1 MRLVSLLD
9 RDVPKALPWAD
20 MDITSV
26 SADSRTIVPGGVFVA
41 LKGTKMDGAR
51 FVGRAIGRGAAA
63 VLVGEGVCVEVPPG
77 YPLIRVANPHR
88 ALARAAARFYAPPP
102 EVMVA
107 VTGTN
112 GKTSVVSF
120 VRQIWEMLGFTPASL
135 GTLGVSAPAGHRSL
149 DRTTPDPVTLH
160 ALLSDLQ
167 SEGVTHAAVEA
178 SSHGLAQYRLDG
190 VKLAA
195 AAFTNLSRD
204 HLDYHNTVESYFAAK
219 ARLFAELLPR
229 GAGAVVNVDNGYGP
243 RIAAIARE
251 RNLTLATV
259 GKTGADLRL
268 AGRRREAGGQRL
280 TIALKGREHSVFLP
294 FLGDFQAENALL
306 AAGLVMAA
314 GGGGERAV
322 QALSQLKG
330 AEGRLEYVA
339 MTREAAPV
347 YVDYAHTPDAL
358 NTVLRA
364 VRPYVSGRLVVVFGA
379 GGDRDHGKRAL
390 MGQAVA
396 RYGDVAIVTDDNPR
410 MEAPAVIRRAVL
422 AGCPDAC
429 EIGDRGEAIAYG
441 MSVLKKGDVML
452 VAGKG
457 HEGGQL
463 VGDTVI
469 PFSDRAVIRSL
480 SHGLDGR
487 RAKS

>member
-9 RDVPKALPWAD
+9 RDVPKAPPWAD
-20 MDITSV
+20 VDITSL
-26 SADSRTIVPGGVFVA
+26 SADSRTVAPGGVFVA

-51 FVGRAIGRGAAA
+51 FISQAIHRGAAA
-63 VLVGEGVCVEVPPG
+63 VLADEEVSVKIPPG
-77 YPLIRVANPHR
+77 YPLIRVANPHQ
-88 ALARAAARFYAPPP
+88 ALARAAARFYARQP
-102 EVMVA
+102 EIMVA

-120 VRQIWEMLGFTPASL
+120 VRQIWKMLGFTPASL

-149 DRTTPDPVTLH
+149 NRTTPDPVTLH

-167 SEGVTHAAVEA
+167 GEGVTHAAVEA

-190 VKLAA
+190 VKLTA

-219 ARLFAELLPR
+219 TRLFAELLPR
-229 GAGAVVNVDNGYGP
+229 GAGAVVNVDSGYGR

-251 RNLTLATV
+251 GNLTLATV

-268 AGRRREAGGQRL
+268 TGRRREGMGQRL
-280 TIALKGREHSVFLP
+280 TIAFGGREHSVFLP
-294 FLGDFQAENALL
+294 LLGDFQAENALL
-306 AAGLVMAA
+306 AAGLVIAT
-314 GGGGERAV
+314 GGPGEMVAQVLGR
-322 QALSQLKG
+322 LKG
-330 AEGRLEYVA
+330 ADGRLEYVA
-339 MTREAAPV
+339 MTPKAAPI

-358 NTVLRA
+358 DTVLRA

-410 MEAPAVIRRAVL
+410 MEDPAVIRRAVL
-422 AGCPDAC
+422 TGCPDAC

-441 MSVLKKGDVML
+441 MSILKKGDVML

-457 HEGGQL
+457 HESGQA
-463 VGDTVI
+463 VGDTI
-469 PFSDRAVIRSL
+469 LPFSDRGIIRSF
-480 SHGLDGR
+480 SHKLGGR
-487 RAKS
+487 EPKS